1 MTMHCSACFVT
12 HIVDVALLPLLLQ
25 YNPENALAYRGVD
38 PQRFNYFVRQKPLTT
53 LRPARATKNINS
65 DSNYST
71 VNVVAA
77 GRWPASSIFG
87 PQQDPAVVFGGSQK
101 ARPGVTWNDSEYEI
115 ELQVQVGLTVAVT
128 AQLECQ

>member
-1 MTMHCSACFVT
+1 M
-12 HIVDVALLPLLLQ
+12 
-25 YNPENALAYRGVD
+25 
-38 PQRFNYFVRQKPLTT
+38 KPLTT

-87 PQQDPAVVFGGSQK
+87 PQQDPAVSLFVCLSVRQK
-101 ARPGVTWNDSEYEI
+101 PLTTQTGPRDQISKPKTIWTLIACQDLSFDQQPAARATKNPNQKQSRR
-115 ELQVQVGLTVAVT
+115 
-128 AQLECQ
+128 

>member
-1 MTMHCSACFVT
+1 M
-12 HIVDVALLPLLLQ
+12 
-25 YNPENALAYRGVD
+25 
-38 PQRFNYFVRQKPLTT
+38 KPLTT

-87 PQQDPAVVFGGSQK
+87 PQQDPAVTLSVRQK
-101 ARPGVTWNDSEYEI
+101 PLTTQTGPRNQISKNNPDVERLSRSILQQPGARATKNPN
-115 ELQVQVGLTVAVT
+115 QK
-128 AQLECQ
+128 